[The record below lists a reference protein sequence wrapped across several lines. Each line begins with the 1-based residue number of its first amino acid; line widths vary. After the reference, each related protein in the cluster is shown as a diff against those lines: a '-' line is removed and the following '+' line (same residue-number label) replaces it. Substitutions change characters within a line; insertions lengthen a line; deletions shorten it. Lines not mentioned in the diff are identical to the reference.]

1 MHLLRILLVATFIIC
16 LPINAVFS
24 QDITKESYVIL
35 FRSDAGV
42 IELPNSE
49 SVNEE
54 SADQRKAELAA
65 DLGVNGEIVAILE
78 ASNGIVVEMDTQE
91 AERWRKDDRVLS
103 VERSI
108 EGSTLMEPQ
117 SDYPVYRDN
126 ILTVPRV
133 DTDEQPGLFQRGV
146 LQYNEQ
152 TDAWHL
158 LEFQITPAPDIF
170 LTDGDGVEPIVSD
183 TFPTQVFLKVKG
195 NLSDSCQALGQINQ
209 RLQDHRFE
217 VIVHVVSSISDDDS
231 TVCMPVLVPF
241 EKIVPLSVYG
251 LSAGTYEYVVNGEHA
266 GTFDLTNDNE
276 L

>member
-1 MHLLRILLVATFIIC
+1 MHLLRILLAATFIVC
-16 LPINAVFS
+16 LPINSVFS

-152 TDAWHL
+152 TDA
-158 LEFQITPAPDIF
+158 
-170 LTDGDGVEPIVSD
+170 
-183 TFPTQVFLKVKG
+183 
-195 NLSDSCQALGQINQ
+195 
-209 RLQDHRFE
+209 
-217 VIVHVVSSISDDDS
+217 
-231 TVCMPVLVPF
+231 
-241 EKIVPLSVYG
+241 
-251 LSAGTYEYVVNGEHA
+251 
-266 GTFDLTNDNE
+266 
-276 L
+276 